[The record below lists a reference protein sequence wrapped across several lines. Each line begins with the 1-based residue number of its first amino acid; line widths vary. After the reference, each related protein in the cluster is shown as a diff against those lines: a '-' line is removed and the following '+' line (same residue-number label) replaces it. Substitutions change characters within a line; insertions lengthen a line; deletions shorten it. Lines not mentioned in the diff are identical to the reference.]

1 MNSDRLRILIVD
13 DEPDHRLL
21 LLTILSELISSRL
34 DLAEA
39 SNGQEALKLFQTW
52 HPNLIL
58 MDLWMPHMSGESAI
72 RAIRALEN
80 QQGKASSPAS
90 CHQPVRILA
99 VTAAT
104 FECDR
109 TLAFEAGCDDFVRKP
124 IDFDDFVC
132 KLTCHLTGINSTFL
146 DTLHY
151 PFWRS
156 PLEPLPEELYVAS

>member
-1 MNSDRLRILIVD
+1 MNSDRIRILIVD

-21 LLTILSELISSRL
+21 LQTILNELVSARL
-34 DLAEA
+34 DLTEA
-39 SNGQEALKLFQTW
+39 NDGQEALNLFQTW

-58 MDLWMPHMSGESAI
+58 MDLWMPQMSGESAI
-72 RAIRALEN
+72 RQIRAMES
-80 QQGKASSPAS
+80 QQGKIASPSR
-90 CHQPVRILA
+90 CYQPVRILA

-124 IDFDDFVC
+124 IDFDDFIC
-132 KLTCHLTGINSTFL
+132 KLTCHLAEINSTFL
-146 DTLHY
+146 ETLPY

-156 PLEPLPEELYVAS
+156 PLTPLPEELYAAS